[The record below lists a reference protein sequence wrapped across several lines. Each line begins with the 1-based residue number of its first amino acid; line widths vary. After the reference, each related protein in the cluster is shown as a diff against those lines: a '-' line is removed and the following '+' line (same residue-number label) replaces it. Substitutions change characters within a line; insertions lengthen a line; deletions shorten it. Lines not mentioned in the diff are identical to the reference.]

1 MIALRLIVSSLL
13 AHAAPVVEDAPCRE
27 ETPYIPLVQAESIAE
42 PFELSS
48 SSTESTI
55 SPAFE
60 KINLYKT
67 DNQEPATGLAEPS
80 AQEVL
85 EAPVLEEAID
95 FSPSLIA
102 GEPNLLPLPV
112 VPSQTTSVEPLSS
125 VSQEPLLSLKH
136 EEQAVAAEQESIRE
150 TRINMSEVFAG
161 APFIY
166 SILFLL
172 SLSAL
177 TLWIYHLL
185 MTRKMELMP
194 KEFASSVEGHLANG
208 NWQEALALCRK
219 ENNLLA
225 VLITASIAAR
235 HEGSQAMIERMQTE
249 GKRAT
254 SYFWQRLSLLNDIAL
269 LAPMIGLLGTVLGM
283 FYAFYDVNRSVES
296 MYALFDGLGI
306 SVATTVA
313 GLIVAIMALF
323 FHSSLKYRLVRQFGI
338 VEAKAQQIALHP
350 MAQSINLQPRENH
363 ELST

>member
-1 MIALRLIVSSLL
+1 MIALSLIVSSLL
-13 AHAAPVVEDAPCRE
+13 ANIAPVVEDAPCRE
-27 ETPYIPLVQAESIAE
+27 EILCIPSVHAENTIESFEPPSLSAE
-42 PFELSS
+42 NMVSPVFEE
-48 SSTESTI
+48 T
-55 SPAFE
+55 
-60 KINLYKT
+60 NLYKV
-67 DNQEPATGLAEPS
+67 DGQDPAAITLASPS
-80 AQEVL
+80 AQEAL
-85 EAPVLEEAID
+85 EAPILDEAIN
-95 FSPSLIA
+95 FKPSSITA
-102 GEPNLLPLPV
+102 EPNLLPMPALTEQ
-112 VPSQTTSVEPLSS
+112 SQTASNDTAP
-125 VSQEPLLSLKH
+125 QEQLLSLKQ
-136 EEQAVAAEQESIRE
+136 EESGQERESTRE
-150 TRINMSEVFAG
+150 THINMAEVFVG
-161 APFIY
+161 APIIY

-172 SLSAL
+172 SLAAL

-185 MTRKMELMP
+185 MTRKMQLMP

-219 ENNLLA
+219 DNNLLG
-225 VLITASIAAR
+225 VLIIASIAAR

-254 SYFWQRLSLLNDIAL
+254 SYFWQRLSLLNDVAL